1 MRNTLTH
8 QTKVRQTKVHSESS
22 ASHSIGSWHPGSTH
36 MRDTLHCLDLAW
48 DFKTPEFRRNFMATY
63 GTVTRRLIQSNW
75 KQYSFYLNKTLT
87 TVSIACYTSY
97 LSRNASDRR
106 HTCYRSLF
114 AATTRD
120 GHLPNWIRCLRVYDS
135 LRGKEIDIVV
145 RVCFDNRDRFSVSMG
160 NIGQAN
166 EPCMSS
172 INNQP
177 SKWLT
182 SFWQF
187 FHRWHRR
194 WYEYEILISSCTD
207 NIYSIEKRRGDCLM
221 KWLIM

>member
-8 QTKVRQTKVHSESS
+8 QTKVRQAKVHSESS

-63 GTVTRRLIQSNW
+63 GIVTGRLIHSNW

-87 TVSIACYTSY
+87 TVFIF
-97 LSRNASDRR
+97 LPVIP
-106 HTCYRSLF
+106 HTCLEMHRIVDIPFYRSLF

-160 NIGQAN
+160 NIGKAN
-166 EPCMSS
+166 ESCMSS

-177 SKWLT
+177 NKWLT

-207 NIYSIEKRRGDCLM
+207 NIYGI
-221 KWLIM
+221 